1 MCGRQPNGIVQSVSN
16 APAAEATDPPSPWW
30 APGLSMAERLP
41 LPEQPSAPWSE
52 AACGRLDHW
61 RSSGTPA
68 DERFADAGLTE
79 REVLALLAEPSAA
92 LAARSTPLTWV
103 EFIEAALAALP
114 PHPVPH
120 PAPPVTSET
129 PLAAFLPVL
138 RPFLDLAA
146 ARIAEGLPNGI
157 IALPSVLAG
166 LSAQLGARLVR
177 MAGRTLVVELNT
189 ARLAGRLRGGT
200 PAERFAD
207 FLAGLGRGPA
217 LRALLHEYPVLARL
231 IGQACEQAVAAH
243 LELLRRLAADR
254 TEIVT
259 GLLGGV
265 DPGALADVAADSGDA
280 HGQGRAVAILRFANG
295 AKVVYKPRAQAV
307 QAHLADL
314 LGWLNARLPGIGL
327 RAAAALPRTGY
338 GWLEFIEHRPCAEI
352 AELDRFYRRQGALL
366 ALLYALDGIDIHYEN
381 LIACVDQPVLVDVE
395 TLFHPTPPPVMIT
408 DTDPANAAL
417 ASSVLRTALLPQ
429 LLVGEYGA
437 LDLSG
442 LGGDK
447 GGRSPLDAVTWE
459 SAGTD
464 EMRLVCGQVP
474 FEGAANRPS
483 IDGDDADP
491 ADYQA
496 ALLTGFRLAYD
507 AIAAHRAELLGPAGL
522 LARFADDEIR
532 VVVRP
537 TQIYARLL
545 DESTHPDTLREGL
558 DHERV
563 FDLLWAHAA
572 PGSIQRRVAGTELT
586 DLWAGDVPLFTGRPG
601 SRDLWTTSG
610 QRLRDVLPEPSLAAV
625 TGKIAAMDAVDR
637 HDQEWVIA
645 AALATRSGPIDHHSG
660 PTLPGHVTS
669 SAPDRQR
676 VLAAAC
682 GIADEL
688 VARSVPDARRAN
700 WLAVELVDGRHW
712 SVLPMGAGLGDGYT
726 GVALFLAQLAELTS
740 TRRYRDLAR
749 RALEPIPQLL
759 AGFTAQ
765 PELVAAVGSG
775 GFLGL
780 GGISYALARIGT
792 LLADEEILSWL
803 PAAVSLT
810 AAADDPAQS
819 GLFLGTAGAL
829 AAMLAVHADTGLAAA
844 GDLARRLAD
853 RLATRFERAPLADQD
868 TGFANGHSGIG
879 FALAR
884 YAERNHSAAHAE
896 LARTALSPDG
906 STAALPARPGTPDI
920 GWCSGLSGMVLAQS
934 ATSADR
940 GEGHDRAIRLL
951 TDRNPLR
958 DSSLCHG
965 ELGVLDALT
974 ALGSPALEHA
984 ARQALGAIEHY
995 GPRCATPSGVA
1006 SPGLLTGLAG
1016 IGYGL
1021 LRLGFSDHVPS
1032 VLLLEAGRPDPGIP
1046 QQR

>member
-1 MCGRQPNGIVQSVSN
+1 MVRGVSN
-16 APAAEATDPPSPWW
+16 APAEAAGPPSPWW
-30 APGLSMAERLP
+30 APGLSLAERLP
-41 LPEQPSAPWSE
+41 LPEQPSVPWTES
-52 AACGRLDHW
+52 ACRRLDGW
-61 RSSGTPA
+61 RA
-68 DERFADAGLTE
+68 DGPPVHERFADAGLTE
-79 REVLALLAEPSAA
+79 HGVLALLAEPSAA
-92 LAARSTPLTWV
+92 LAARSTPRSWV
-103 EFIEAALAALP
+103 EFVEQALAALP
-114 PHPVPH
+114 PHPVPRS
-120 PAPPVTSET
+120 APPVPSE
-129 PLAAFLPVL
+129 PSLAAFLPVL

-146 ARIAEGLPNGI
+146 ARIAEGLPGEDF
-157 IALPSVLAG
+157 ALPPVLDRLRG
-166 LSAQLGARLVR
+166 QLGARLVR

-189 ARLAGRLRGGT
+189 ARLAGRLRGDT

-207 FLAGLGRGPA
+207 FLAALSSRPA

-231 IGQACEQAVAAH
+231 IGQACEQAVSAH
-243 LELLRRLAADR
+243 RELLRRLVTDR
-254 TEIVT
+254 AEIVT
-259 GLLGGV
+259 RLLGGV
-265 DPGALADVAADSGDA
+265 DPGALVDVRADSGDT
-280 HGQGRAVAILRFANG
+280 HGRGRAVAILRFADG
-295 AKVVYKPRAQAV
+295 AKVVYKPRDQAL

-338 GWLEFIEHRPCAEI
+338 GWLEFIEHRPCSDI
-352 AELDRFYRRQGALL
+352 VELDRFYRRQGALL

-395 TLFHPTPPPVMIT
+395 TLFHPTPPPLMIT

-429 LLVGEYGA
+429 LLIGEYGA

-447 GGRSPLDAVTWE
+447 GGLSPLDAVSWAG
-459 SAGTD
+459 AGTD
-464 EMRLVCGQVP
+464 EMRLVRGQVP
-474 FEGAANRPS
+474 FEGAANRPA

-507 AIAAHRAELLGPAGL
+507 AIVAHRAELLGPAGL
-522 LARFADDEIR
+522 LARLADVEIR

-537 TQIYARLL
+537 TQVYAQLL

-572 PGSIQRRVAGTELT
+572 PGSIQRRVVRAELA

-610 QRLRDVLPEPSLAAV
+610 QRLRDVLPEPSLTTV

-660 PTLPGHVTS
+660 PMLPGHVTS
-669 SAPDRQR
+669 SVPDRER
-676 VLAAAC
+676 LLAAAC

-688 VARSVPDARRAN
+688 VARSVHDARRAN

-726 GVALFLAQLAELTS
+726 GVALFLAQLAKLTS
-740 TRRYRDLAR
+740 TPRYRDLAR

-759 AGFTAQ
+759 AGFAAA

-792 LLADEEILSWL
+792 LLADQEILDWL

-810 AAADDPAQS
+810 EAAEDDTQP
-819 GLFLGTAGAL
+819 GVFLGTAGAL
-829 AAMLAVHADTGLAAA
+829 AAMLAVHADTGLTAAEDLAHRLAGRLSTRFDRAA
-844 GDLARRLAD
+844 GAAHDA
-853 RLATRFERAPLADQD
+853 
-868 TGFANGHSGIG
+868 GFANGHSGIG

-884 YAERNHSAAHAE
+884 YADRYPSPAHAE
-896 LARTALSPDG
+896 LARTAVS
-906 STAALPARPGTPDI
+906 SAVSRVVSSAVLPARPGTPDI

-934 ATSADR
+934 AVAASLD
-940 GEGHDRAIRLL
+940 ISPL

-965 ELGVLDALT
+965 ELGVLEALI
-974 ALGSPALEHA
+974 ALGSPALAHA
-984 ARQALGAIEHY
+984 ASQALGAIERY

-1032 VLLLEAGRPDPGIP
+1032 VLLLQAGRPNPDILR
-1046 QQR
+1046 QR